1 MQSEQVVFSIFLIFT
16 GAAVLATLALY
27 ARQSLLVAY
36 ILLGVLFGPWGL
48 GLVADASLLKDM
60 AHIGIIFLLFL
71 LGLHLHPQKLLH
83 MFGEAALVT
92 AARSGAPGAP
102 GVGAGRP

>member
-1 MQSEQVVFSIFLIFT
+1 MRASRCWWPISCF
-16 GAAVLATLALY
+16 
-27 ARQSLLVAY
+27 
-36 ILLGVLFGPWGL
+36 GVLFGPWGL
-48 GLVADASLLKDM
+48 GLVADVSLLKDM

-92 AARSGAPGAP
+92 AASSAACAALASAPRGCPASACGKASSSARRSCSPAPLSA
-102 GVGAGRP
+102 